1 MKKTMLALAI
11 LSVGTLA
18 MANPGVTRE
27 VSFVQSARSAV
38 LMPVA
43 GKQGEYIVKLKTAEP
58 YVSFFA
64 ERPSHVTGLISLKDY
79 LSKWEISGD
88 KGFKGKPPNI
98 ALESMMFDKNN
109 QLIPVHFIGTLSD
122 PQYNSKHAI
131 MSYRLQVMGADNSKF
146 TKQQRLGYTVLFIDG
161 ADVHWNPGG
170 YGQGS

>member
-1 MKKTMLALAI
+1 MKKTMLAIAL
-11 LSVGTLA
+11 LSLGTIA

-38 LMPVA
+38 LIPMA

-58 YVSFFA
+58 YISFFA
-64 ERPSHVTGLISLKDY
+64 DRPSHVTGLISLKEY
-79 LSKWEISGD
+79 LTKWEISGD

-109 QLIPVHFIGTLSD
+109 QLIPVHFIGTLSE
-122 PQYNSKHAI
+122 PQYNSKHST
-131 MSYRLQVMGADNSKF
+131 MSYRLQVLGTDNSKF
-146 TKQQRLGYTVLFIDG
+146 SKQQQLGYTVLFIDG

>member
-1 MKKTMLALAI
+1 MKKTVRAIAL
-11 LSVGTLA
+11 LSLSSLA

-27 VSFVQSARSAV
+27 VSFVQSARSAI
-38 LMPVA
+38 LIPVA
-43 GKQGEYIVKLKTAEP
+43 GKPGEYIVKLKTAEP
-58 YVSFFA
+58 YISFFA
-64 ERPSHVTGLISLKDY
+64 DRPSHVTGLISVKDY

-98 ALESMMFDKNN
+98 ALESMMFDKNK
-109 QLIPVHFIGTLSD
+109 QLIPVHFIGALSQ
-122 PQYNSKHAI
+122 PQYNSKNAI
-131 MSYRLQVMGADNSKF
+131 MTYRLQVLGSDNSKF

>member
-1 MKKTMLALAI
+1 MKKTMLTLAL
-11 LSVGTLA
+11 LSLGTLA

-38 LMPVA
+38 LTPVA
-43 GKQGEYIVKLKTAEP
+43 GKQGEYVVKLKTAEP
-58 YVSFFA
+58 YISFFA
-64 ERPSHVTGLISLKDY
+64 DRPSHVTGLISLKDY

-98 ALESMMFDKNN
+98 ALESMMFDKTK
-109 QLIPVHFIGTLSD
+109 QLVPVHFIGTLSE
-122 PQYNSKHAI
+122 PQYNSKNAT
-131 MSYRLQVMGADNSKF
+131 MTYRLQVLGSDNSKF
-146 TKQQRLGYTVLFIDG
+146 TKPQVLGYTVLFIDG